1 MTLVKSRL
9 SEAAFQ
15 RNVVQLARARGW
27 IVAHFRASLNQRG
40 QWQTAVSGDGA
51 GYPDLT
57 LVRERVV
64 FAELKAEDGRVRPE
78 QTVWLTTLAATGAET
93 YVWRP
98 RDWDAIDR
106 VLTRRNA
113 TE

>member
-1 MTLVKSRL
+1 VPKSPTTSAKPRL

-15 RNVVQLARARGW
+15 KNVVQLARARGW

-57 LVRERVV
+57 LVRERVLFV
-64 FAELKAEDGRVRPE
+64 ELKAEDGRVRPE
-78 QTVWLTTLAATGAET
+78 QRVWLRALSCAGRDVF
-93 YVWRP
+93 VWRP
-98 RDWDAIDR
+98 SDWDVLVK
-106 VLTRRNA
+106 VLT
-113 TE
+113 